1 MKIIGVI
8 VILWSFAD
16 LGLSLLGTDLYWV
29 IGINLPDWLYQW
41 TPLIALVIGSFFFTI
56 GKKEKEEGKEEGKEE
71 EV

>member
-29 IGINLPDWLYQW
+29 IGINLPDWLYMW
-41 TPLIALVIGSFFFTI
+41 TFMITLVIGAIFFTW
-56 GKKEKEEGKEEGKEE
+56 GTHKED

>member
-29 IGINLPDWLYQW
+29 IGINLPDWLYMW
-41 TPLIALVIGSFFFTI
+41 TFMITLVIGAIFFTW
-56 GKKEKEEGKEEGKEE
+56 GTQKEDEEEEEE

>member
-29 IGINLPDWLYQW
+29 IGINLPDWLYMW
-41 TPLIALVIGSFFFTI
+41 TFMITLVIGAIFFTL
-56 GKKEKEEGKEEGKEE
+56 GTQKED

>member
-29 IGINLPDWLYQW
+29 IGINLPDWLSMW
-41 TPLIALVIGSFFFTI
+41 TFMITLVIGAIFFTW
-56 GKKEKEEGKEEGKEE
+56 GTQKED

>member
-29 IGINLPDWLYQW
+29 IGINLPDWLYMW
-41 TPLIALVIGSFFFTI
+41 TFMITLVIGAIFFTW
-56 GKKEKEEGKEEGKEE
+56 GTQKEDEEEE

>member
-29 IGINLPDWLYQW
+29 IGINLPDWLYMW
-41 TPLIALVIGSFFFTI
+41 TFMITLVIGAIFFTW
-56 GKKEKEEGKEEGKEE
+56 GTQKED